1 VNLKRL
7 SLSVVMAAGLL
18 SAITPL
24 ANAETEVIQGQIV
37 STNTTWGGSNKA
49 LKIEGLIQI
58 RAGVTLT
65 INPGSSL
72 DVSKGSFLVLG
83 SLSII
88 GNSTSQSSAVF
99 APSWLSGSGSV
110 SISGLNIIG
119 DGGSL
124 LPYEVTGAISITNSN
139 ISGFISVSEQTQS
152 RSLVFSGNTVFK
164 VSNFHANPIFHTSYS
179 VIITNNSFYEIQ
191 KIGGESSGIYVNLGQ
206 VLPTYNFTGN
216 YFENVSSMLTLQ
228 HRNKDSYPNLT
239 LSNNNF
245 ATPAKVTIVAN
256 GYDFSQNYWKGIT
269 TENQLRSQAIVL
281 DGITNITLPVMK
293 IAPLLTSPPVIQ
305 PSYTRLKALLDAEI
319 SAKAAVAKAAADK
332 VAADKAAAE
341 LKAKQDAEA
350 KAAAELKAKQEAEA
364 RAQIEAER
372 VAAELKAKQEA
383 AVKAAALKKTT
394 ITCVKGKLTKKVTAV
409 KPKCPTGYK
418 KK

>member
-1 VNLKRL
+1 MSKVNLKRL
-7 SLSVVMAAGLL
+7 LLSAVMVVGLL
-18 SAITPL
+18 FAITPL

-37 STNTTWGGSNKA
+37 STNTTWGASSKA

-88 GNSTSQSSAVF
+88 GTSTSQASAVF

-110 SISGLNIIG
+110 SVSGLNITG

-124 LPYEVTGAISITNSN
+124 LPYEATGAISIINSS
-139 ISGFISVSEQTQS
+139 ISGFNSISEQTQS
-152 RSLVFSGNTVFK
+152 RSLVFSDNTVFK
-164 VSNFHANPIFHTSYS
+164 VSSFHPNPIFHTSYS
-179 VIITNNSFYEIQ
+179 VTITNNSFFEIQ

-206 VLPTYNFTGN
+206 VLPTYNLTGN
-216 YFENVSSMLTLQ
+216 YFENISTMLTLQ
-228 HRNKDSYPNLT
+228 PRNKDSYPNLT

-245 ATPAKVTIVAN
+245 ATPTKVTIVAN
-256 GYDFSQNYWKGIT
+256 GFDFSQNYWKGIT

-281 DGITNITLPVMK
+281 DGITNITLPIMK
-293 IAPLLTSPPVIQ
+293 LAPLLTSPPITQ

-319 SAKAAVAKAAADK
+319 SAKAAADTAAADK
-332 VAADKAAAE
+332 VAADKV
-341 LKAKQDAEA
+341 
-350 KAAAELKAKQEAEA
+350 AAELKAKQEAEA
-364 RAQIEAER
+364 KAQLEAER
-372 VAAELKAKQEA
+372 VAAELKAKEA
-383 AVKAAALKKTT
+383 AAAKAAADKAAALKKTT

-409 KPKCPTGYK
+409 KPVCPAGYK